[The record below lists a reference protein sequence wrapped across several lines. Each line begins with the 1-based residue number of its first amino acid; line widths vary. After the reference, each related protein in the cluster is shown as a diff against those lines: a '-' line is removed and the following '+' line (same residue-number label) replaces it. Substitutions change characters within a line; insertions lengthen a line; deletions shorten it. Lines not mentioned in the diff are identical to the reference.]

1 LLVLKRSIWLLSTKT
16 FGLCFRVCTNNR
28 FTVMNVLIS
37 YLIFLIRL
45 MFFQS
50 FAPAPSLANIV
61 KCYWLL
67 TGNDLSTQK
76 IVPDGFPELIFH
88 FGQRYQIKNGTGAF
102 ERQSTCLT
110 AGQLVNPIWIRPEG
124 ESGIV
129 GVKFEP
135 AAFWQLFGVN
145 MHALTN
151 ESVNGVDVVGN
162 SVAELSQKVSESKTN
177 TERVLWIEKFLLKQL
192 AKKRAEDFVTH
203 VANEIATYK
212 GEVSVSAIA
221 KKHRVSERQLQRRFN
236 EVVGVSPK
244 RFAKIM
250 RYKNVCSLLANPS
263 LTLSDA
269 VYLAGYFDQSHFNK
283 DFAEFTGENPNQFLS
298 QEHPFSKFF
307 MRNV

>member
-1 LLVLKRSIWLLSTKT
+1 
-16 FGLCFRVCTNNR
+16 
-28 FTVMNVLIS
+28 
-37 YLIFLIRL
+37 

-50 FAPAPSLANIV
+50 FAPAPPLANIV
-61 KCYWLL
+61 NCYWLL
-67 TGNDLSTQK
+67 TGNDISTQK

-88 FGQRYQIKNGTGAF
+88 FGQPYQIKNAAGNF
-102 ERQSTCLT
+102 ERQSICLA
-110 AGQLVNPIWIRPEG
+110 AGQLVNPIWIRAEG
-124 ESGIV
+124 VSGIAA
-129 GVKFEP
+129 VKFHP
-135 AAFWQLFGVN
+135 CAFWQLFGTN

-151 ESVNGVDVVGN
+151 ESANGVDVLGN
-162 SVAELSQKVSESKTN
+162 SITELSQKVCESKTN
-177 TERVLWIEKFLLKQL
+177 RERVLWIENFLLKQL

-203 VANEIATYK
+203 VANEIAAYK
-212 GEVSVSAIA
+212 GEVSVNAIA

-250 RYKNVCSLLANPS
+250 RYKNVCSLLADPS

-298 QEHPFSKFF
+298 KEHSFSKFF
-307 MRNV
+307 MSNV